1 MAQCQLLA
9 RVLHA
14 ETTRRAG
21 CPLAPEHGENK
32 NSCANRARIKAC
44 PAHKVAA
51 GLSPYRKLAPQ
62 LACPSI
68 RGPPETTNCGDAF
81 FHDWHLEIFE
91 NPTDHATTAGFHN
104 QPSRFSAWRLFILHV
119 TLRGSLKAPAC
130 SVRLALEVV
139 FAAAEAR
146 AFWIR
151 QVHLLPR
158 SRVGSLLSF
167 GGERG
172 DEKRADAAK
181 GETLEQTFRA

>member
-81 FHDWHLEIFE
+81 FHDC
-91 NPTDHATTAGFHN
+91 
-104 QPSRFSAWRLFILHV
+104 IL
-119 TLRGSLKAPAC
+119 RSLKTPPITPQQRDFTI
-130 SVRLALEVV
+130 SRHGS
-139 FAAAEAR
+139 AR
-146 AFWIR
+146 
-151 QVHLLPR
+151 
-158 SRVGSLLSF
+158 
-167 GGERG
+167 GGF
-172 DEKRADAAK
+172 
-181 GETLEQTFRA
+181 LFYM

>member
-91 NPTDHATTAGFHN
+91 NRSRHN
-104 QPSRFSAWRLFILHV
+104 SGISQSAVTVQRVAAFYFTCDASRLFEIA
-119 TLRGSLKAPAC
+119 RM
-130 SVRLALEVV
+130 
-139 FAAAEAR
+139 FR
-146 AFWIR
+146 AF
-151 QVHLLPR
+151 R
-158 SRVGSLLSF
+158 SRGRLCGS
-167 GGERG
+167 GGAGVLDSSGPSAATEPLWLAFELWRRARG
-172 DEKRADAAK
+172 
-181 GETLEQTFRA
+181 

>member
-68 RGPPETTNCGDAF
+68 RA
-81 FHDWHLEIFE
+81 
-91 NPTDHATTAGFHN
+91 
-104 QPSRFSAWRLFILHV
+104 RLKRQIAAMHSFMTGIL
-119 TLRGSLKAPAC
+119 RSLKTPPITPQQRDFTI
-130 SVRLALEVV
+130 SRHGS
-139 FAAAEAR
+139 AR
-146 AFWIR
+146 
-151 QVHLLPR
+151 
-158 SRVGSLLSF
+158 
-167 GGERG
+167 GGF
-172 DEKRADAAK
+172 
-181 GETLEQTFRA
+181 LFYM